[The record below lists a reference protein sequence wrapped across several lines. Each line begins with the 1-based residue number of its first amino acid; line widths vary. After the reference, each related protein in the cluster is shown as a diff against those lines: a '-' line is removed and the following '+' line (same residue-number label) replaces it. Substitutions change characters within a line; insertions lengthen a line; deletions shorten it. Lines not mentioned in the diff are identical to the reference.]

1 MTFTKHSAEFECRLA
16 DTPETRDHVYRL
28 RHDCYLRRGSIDP
41 RPDGRF
47 SDAFDQTP
55 NHFSF
60 LVQNSAPLA
69 TVRISVVRP
78 DLGWTESPVR
88 KVFGDHPAFAA
99 LARGSFVEASRLCFD
114 RQARRD
120 VLMRLLGNMAA
131 LAEFYDVEWLVACPR
146 MEHSPI
152 YQRLFGFRPLAEP
165 RPYFG
170 VRFETQMLGVR
181 RAELKDWVI
190 EERPMW
196 SAWQKALTNL
206 VSGGTR
212 CAAAAVA

>member
-1 MTFTKHSAEFECRLA
+1 MTFTNSTEALECRLA
-16 DTPETRDHVYRL
+16 DTPETRDQVYRL

-60 LVQNSAPLA
+60 LVRNSEPLA

-78 DLGWTESPVR
+78 DLGWIESPVR
-88 KVFGDHPAFAA
+88 HVFGDHPAF
-99 LARGSFVEASRLCFD
+99 LAVARESFVEASRLCFD

-146 MEHSPI
+146 MEHAPI

-181 RAELKDWVI
+181 RAELKDRVV

-196 SAWQKALTNL
+196 SAWQNALTNL
-206 VSGGTR
+206 VSGGTLL
-212 CAAAAVA
+212 ATAAVA